1 MITPSA
7 ALTIDTVSRAEKR
20 TRSRASSNCDA
31 LEKTCVN
38 AMAKIKDTRTLT
50 CWNICQCYSR
60 SDLTVPRAPAWWGA
74 VESRDSWGLDS
85 RPGQSCGARWK
96 LSGPRG
102 WGEAGE
108 ALGWGR
114 TRLRRVRRVP

>member
-7 ALTIDTVSRAEKR
+7 ALIIETVSRAEKR

-50 CWNICQCYSR
+50 CWNICRRFRPAQISR
-60 SDLTVPRAPAWWGA
+60 AHVLLHG
-74 VESRDSWGLDS
+74 EQL
-85 RPGQSCGARWK
+85 
-96 LSGPRG
+96 L
-102 WGEAGE
+102 EAGTI
-108 ALGWGR
+108 AD
-114 TRLRRVRRVP
+114 RVPHWIDFQARDGNGLARRDREKFFQILHRFRR

>member
-7 ALTIDTVSRAEKR
+7 ALTIDTASRAEKR

-50 CWNICQCYSR
+50 CWNIASAIAAQISR
-60 SDLTVPRAPAWWGA
+60 SHVLLRGEKLLERWIVADWVPDRINLQA
-74 VESRDSWGLDS
+74 RD
-85 RPGQSCGARWK
+85 
-96 LSGPRG
+96 
-102 WGEAGE
+102 
-108 ALGWGR
+108 
-114 TRLRRVRRVP
+114 